1 MAYLTVNNVR
11 LHFERFPQP
20 GKPVLVL
27 SHSLF
32 FDWRMF
38 EPLIELLHP
47 YFEIIAYDH
56 RGQGLS
62 SRSGPLD
69 MDSLTE
75 DLAALIDLLDLA
87 PCYVAGNS
95 MGGFVAL
102 RLAARYPERL
112 AGCIVMG
119 SSADREH
126 QLAEFERL
134 VNQLAAEGAADQVDT
149 LMYIMFGDQTLRS
162 PEHAALCARWRTHMR
177 KLGPDIGVAAREV
190 IHRASVLD
198 ELAGLR
204 VPLLVLAGAE
214 DHAYS
219 TALSEQIVER
229 SGRGQCR
236 VISAAGHSLALEQP
250 AQVADAIRQFAADA
264 V

>member
-1 MAYLTVNNVR
+1 MAYLTVNDVR

-47 YFEIIAYDH
+47 HFDILAYDH

-62 SRSGPLD
+62 SRAGQLD
-69 MDSLTE
+69 MDTLT
-75 DLAALIDLLDLA
+75 DDVAALIDLLDLA
-87 PCYVAGNS
+87 PCYFAGNS

-119 SSADREH
+119 SSADQEH
-126 QLAEFERL
+126 QLAEFEPL
-134 VNQLAAEGAADQVDT
+134 VRKLAEEGAADQVDT

-162 PEHAALCARWRTHMR
+162 PEHAALCAHWRDQMR
-177 KLGPDIGVAAREV
+177 KLGPEIGAAAMEV
-190 IHRASVLD
+190 IHRRSVLN
-198 ELAGLR
+198 ELKALR
-204 VPLLVLAGAE
+204 VPLLVLAGE
-214 DHAYS
+214 QDHAYERS
-219 TALSEQIVER
+219 LSEQIIAQ
-229 SGRGQCR
+229 SGHGECR
-236 VISAAGHSLALEQP
+236 VIEAAGHSVALEQP
-250 AQVADAIRQFAADA
+250 ERVADAILRFAAQA
-264 V
+264 A

>member
-75 DLAALIDLLDLA
+75 DLAAL
-87 PCYVAGNS
+87 
-95 MGGFVAL
+95 
-102 RLAARYPERL
+102 
-112 AGCIVMG
+112 
-119 SSADREH
+119 
-126 QLAEFERL
+126 
-134 VNQLAAEGAADQVDT
+134 
-149 LMYIMFGDQTLRS
+149 
-162 PEHAALCARWRTHMR
+162 
-177 KLGPDIGVAAREV
+177 
-190 IHRASVLD
+190 RAV
-198 ELAGLR
+198 
-204 VPLLVLAGAE
+204 
-214 DHAYS
+214 
-219 TALSEQIVER
+219 
-229 SGRGQCR
+229 
-236 VISAAGHSLALEQP
+236 
-250 AQVADAIRQFAADA
+250 
-264 V
+264 

>member
-1 MAYLTVNNVR
+1 
-11 LHFERFPQP
+11 
-20 GKPVLVL
+20 
-27 SHSLF
+27 
-32 FDWRMF
+32 
-38 EPLIELLHP
+38 
-47 YFEIIAYDH
+47 
-56 RGQGLS
+56 
-62 SRSGPLD
+62 
-69 MDSLTE
+69 
-75 DLAALIDLLDLA
+75 
-87 PCYVAGNS
+87 
-95 MGGFVAL
+95 
-102 RLAARYPERL
+102 
-112 AGCIVMG
+112 
-119 SSADREH
+119 
-126 QLAEFERL
+126 
-134 VNQLAAEGAADQVDT
+134 
-149 LMYIMFGDQTLRS
+149 MYIMFGDQTLRS
-162 PEHAALCARWRTHMR
+162 PEHAALCARWRTHLR
-177 KLGPDIGVAAREV
+177 QLGPDIGVAAREV

>member
-1 MAYLTVNNVR
+1 MAYLTVNDVR

-62 SRSGPLD
+62 SRAGLLD
-69 MDSLTE
+69 MDTLA
-75 DLAALIDLLDLA
+75 DDAAALIDVLELG
-87 PCYVAGNS
+87 PCYFAGNS

-119 SSADREH
+119 SSADLEH
-126 QLAEFERL
+126 QLAEFEPL
-134 VNQLAAEGAADQVDT
+134 VRQLATEGAADQVDT

-162 PEHAALCARWRTHMR
+162 PEHASLCAHWRDHMR
-177 KLGPDIGVAAREV
+177 KLGPEIGAAAMGV
-190 IHRASVLD
+190 IHRRSVLD
-198 ELAGLR
+198 ELKSLR
-204 VPLLVLAGAE
+204 VPLLVLAGE
-214 DHAYS
+214 QDHAYS
-219 TALSEQIVER
+219 TALSEQIVAC
-229 SGRGQCR
+229 SGHGECQ
-236 VISAAGHSLALEQP
+236 VIAAAGHSLALEQP
-250 AQVADAIRQFAADA
+250 AQVAQAIRGFAISAA
-264 V
+264 